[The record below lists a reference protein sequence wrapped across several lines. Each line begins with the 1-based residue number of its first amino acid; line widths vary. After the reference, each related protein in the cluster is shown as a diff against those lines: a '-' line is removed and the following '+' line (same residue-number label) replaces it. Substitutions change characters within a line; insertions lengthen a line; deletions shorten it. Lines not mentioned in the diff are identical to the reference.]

1 MRKVDFSNKAPSKF
15 IVTKQGF
22 LKLFLQKELLKKLET
37 INLEFERYS
46 NEKLS
51 LLFKKKFRQKSVFLS
66 KLT

>member
-51 LLFKKKFRQKSVFLS
+51 LLLKKKFRQKSVFLS